1 MERAPRIANIG
12 AKLAVTVESGAT
24 AIWKP
29 AGEAVEPAGALEL
42 GAILEP
48 LGASVGGHRRHEGV
62 VEHQPPGLGDLA
74 APVRVHGG
82 IGALHDRLVRRK
94 EQHGAQY
101 ENGDDFQGPCA
112 GRSGHAVPT
121 DAVRED
127 ACAENL
133 EEK

>member
-1 MERAPRIANIG
+1 MDRSAVES
-12 AKLAVTVESGAT
+12 AKLAVTVEVRRAGDLEA
-24 AIWKP
+24 
-29 AGEAVEPAGALEL
+29 AGEAVEPASALEL
-42 GAILEP
+42 GAVLEP
-48 LGASVGGHRRHEGV
+48 LGASVGGHRRHERG
-62 VEHQPPGLGDLA
+62 HRTSAPGLGDLA

-82 IGALHDRLVRRK
+82 IGALHDRLVQRD

-101 ENGDDFQGPCA
+101 EKGDDLQGPSA
-112 GRSGHAVPT
+112 GRSGRAVPT